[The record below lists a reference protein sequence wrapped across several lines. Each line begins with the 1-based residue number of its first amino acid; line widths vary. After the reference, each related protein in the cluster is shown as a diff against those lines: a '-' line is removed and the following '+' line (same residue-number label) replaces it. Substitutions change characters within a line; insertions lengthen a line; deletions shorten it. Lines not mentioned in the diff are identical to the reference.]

1 MAQHSWLSKHGSF
14 QESEKA
20 DAARSAMMR
29 RVPARRWRVARRR
42 SLVLPIGATRC
53 VLWRFEMDQ
62 RQVVTEIQR
71 SGGVQSME
79 LEMATEMWRNALLTT
94 APAESLCTG
103 TRVVD
108 YCGSECGTWLFAH
121 LMKIFILG
129 PVCDG
134 CPPTLK

>member
-29 RVPARRWRVARRR
+29 RLPARRWRVARRR

-79 LEMATEMWRNALLTT
+79 SEMATEMWRNALWS
-94 APAESLCTG
+94 ESG
-103 TRVVD
+103 TLSRLAAAVSSLALGENLGMVILP
-108 YCGSECGTWLFAH
+108 WL
-121 LMKIFILG
+121 LG
-129 PVCDG
+129 VTQPSLYLDARIRE
-134 CPPTLK
+134 P